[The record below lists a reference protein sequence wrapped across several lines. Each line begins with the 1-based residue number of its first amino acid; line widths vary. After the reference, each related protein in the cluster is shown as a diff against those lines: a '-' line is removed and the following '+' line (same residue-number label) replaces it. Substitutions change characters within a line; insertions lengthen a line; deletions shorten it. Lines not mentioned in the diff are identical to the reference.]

1 MEYRKDTGMTF
12 KLLGVILIVFGC
24 GGVGF
29 KIASSHRMEE
39 KALRE
44 LIRILDFMQCELQ
57 YRLTSF
63 PELCEQAAK
72 EFNFVSGKVFNDL
85 TLEIEKQ
92 IVPDIA
98 RCMNTVLDRRN
109 DIPPITC
116 SMLKLLGASIGR
128 FDLAGQLKG
137 LESARQECRRNLE
150 EIMSNRDIRL
160 RSYQTL
166 GLCAGAALAILL
178 I

>member
-1 MEYRKDTGMTF
+1 MTF
-12 KLLGVILIVFGC
+12 KLLGVILVIFGC

-29 KIASSHRMEE
+29 KIASIHHAEE

-44 LIRILDFMQCELQ
+44 LIRILDFMECELQ

-63 PELCEQAAK
+63 PELCRQAAK
-72 EFNFVSGKVFNDL
+72 EFASGKVFYDL

-92 IVPDIA
+92 IVPDVA
-98 RCMNTVLDRRN
+98 RCMNTVLDQRK

-128 FDLAGQLKG
+128 YDLNGQIKG
-137 LESARQECRRNLE
+137 LESVRQECRRNLE
-150 EIMSNRDIRL
+150 ELMNNKDIRL